1 MPIIESYGI
10 TEGCSQITTNPM
22 PPLAR
27 KPGSVGL
34 TFGNDI
40 KIVDTEMN
48 ELPTGCLGEVL
59 IKGNNITRGYYHKEE
74 ETKKAFTGEWFHS
87 GDLGYLDE
95 DGYLFLD
102 GRIKELINRAGE
114 KFSPREVDEIIY
126 QMDGVELAA
135 TVGVPDAVYGEEV
148 AAYIKVKEDSSLEK
162 EDVITYCKERIASY
176 KVPRMVFFVED
187 IPKGG
192 NGKIQRLKLVEMFK
206 KGQGVKE

>member
-1 MPIIESYGI
+1 
-10 TEGCSQITTNPM
+10 
-22 PPLAR
+22 
-27 KPGSVGL
+27 
-34 TFGNDI
+34 
-40 KIVDTEMN
+40 
-48 ELPTGCLGEVL
+48 
-59 IKGNNITRGYYHKEE
+59 
-74 ETKKAFTGEWFHS
+74 
-87 GDLGYLDE
+87 
-95 DGYLFLD
+95 
-102 GRIKELINRAGE
+102 
-114 KFSPREVDEIIY
+114 
-126 QMDGVELAA
+126 MDGVELAA